1 MSRPNG
7 SVSGARLSGLTGACS
22 TLVSSLSQI
31 RLCAHGARRPPD
43 CYNPPNIGIAARG
56 VNSGD
61 RHIPLAKNTKMSA
74 WPTEIRLSKD
84 RRTLHVSFEDGANY
98 ALAAELLR
106 VESPS
111 AEVQG
116 HGPSQKQTVPG
127 KREVEILKVEPVGH
141 YAVRL
146 TFDDMHDTGI
156 YGWDYL
162 RELGR
167 DGEAKLQAYCD
178 ALAERGLSRERVRR

>member
-1 MSRPNG
+1 MS
-7 SVSGARLSGLTGACS
+7 S
-22 TLVSSLSQI
+22 
-31 RLCAHGARRPPD
+31 
-43 CYNPPNIGIAARG
+43 
-56 VNSGD
+56 
-61 RHIPLAKNTKMSA
+61 

-84 RRTLHVSFEDGANY
+84 RRTLHVSFEDGASH

-116 HGPSQKQTVPG
+116 HGPTQKKTIPG

-141 YAVRL
+141 YAVKL

-156 YGWDYL
+156 FGWDYL
-162 RELGR
+162 RELGET
-167 DGEAKLQAYCD
+167 GEAKFQAYLD
-178 ALAERGLSRERVRR
+178 ALEAQGLSREPLRRR